1 MPELNETETQTQI
14 VKHCPYKLCNVN
26 KDFFYG
32 GAVVVL
38 LGVGYWFVRCRGR
51 TK

>member
-1 MPELNETETQTQI
+1 MADKEIETNDTVI
-14 VKHCPYKLCNVN
+14 VKECPLRLCNVN

-32 GAVVVL
+32 GATALL

-51 TK
+51 TD

>member
-1 MPELNETETQTQI
+1 MADTEIKSNNTMI
-14 VKHCPYKLCNVN
+14 VKECPLKLCNVN

-32 GAVVVL
+32 GAAALL

-51 TK
+51 TV